1 MPTPLLFLRS
11 VMHCVACLVLCA
23 VFNLSHAGSVKVA
36 FINPDRP
43 GNPFWDQVN
52 TVMQAA
58 ADDLDLELQIVFAEE
73 DRYQSIH
80 LLKELIT
87 SGNKPDYLVFMFQHG
102 AGLKLLRLAEQE
114 QIRSIMINTDI
125 PSEWQD
131 KVGAPRQH
139 FKHWLGHLHPDD
151 QLAGQLLMDTLAE
164 QAASALPAKPQR
176 GVVALSG
183 SHDSSAAQKRNQ
195 GLQESL
201 QNQPNLTLNQ
211 LVFSQWRADLASQQ
225 AARLLTRY
233 PQSQILWAASDQ
245 MALAAAHELQL
256 DGIQPG
262 KDILLGGIDWT
273 PAGIKAMREGLLHAS
288 VGGHFA
294 EGAWALVLIH
304 DYHHG
309 HDFADLGLEFL
320 TPMAV
325 MTPANQDLFEPT
337 LSTGNW
343 QPFHFRQLLRSHH
356 PKRRY
361 EFSLQ
366 AILATAAASAP

>member
-1 MPTPLLFLRS
+1 MPTPLLVLRS
-11 VMHCVACLVLCA
+11 VMHSVCCLVVCA
-23 VFNLSHAGSVKVA
+23 VFNLSHAASASVV

-58 ADDLDLELQIVFAEE
+58 ADDLDLELQILFAEE
-73 DRYQSIH
+73 NRYQAIR
-80 LLKELIT
+80 LLEGLIT
-87 SGNKPDYLVFMFQHG
+87 LGKQPDYLVFMFQQG
-102 AGLKLLRLAEQE
+102 AGVKLLRLAEQA

-125 PSEWQD
+125 PSALLS
-131 KVGAPRQH
+131 KTGAPRQH
-139 FKHWLGHLHPDD
+139 FKHWLGHLYPDD
-151 QLAGQLLMDTLAE
+151 QLAGQLLMDSLAE
-164 QAASALPAKPQR
+164 QARQMLPQQAPL

-195 GLQESL
+195 GLQASL
-201 QNQPNLTLNQ
+201 NKQPDLTLNQ
-211 LVFSQWRADLASQQ
+211 LVFSQWRADLAGQQ
-225 AARLLTRY
+225 AARLLARY
-233 PQSQILWAASDQ
+233 PQSQIVWAASDH
-245 MALAAAHELQL
+245 MALAAAQTLQL
-256 DGIQPG
+256 EGIEPG

-273 PAGIKAMREGLLHAS
+273 PAGLKAMRQGQLHAS

-325 MTPANQDLFEPT
+325 MTPANQALLEPI
-337 LSTGNW
+337 LRTGNW
-343 QPFHFRQLLRSHH
+343 QQFNFRQLLRGQHSE
-356 PKRRY
+356 RRY
-361 EFSLQ
+361 AFSLQ
-366 AILATAAASAP
+366 AILDTAQ